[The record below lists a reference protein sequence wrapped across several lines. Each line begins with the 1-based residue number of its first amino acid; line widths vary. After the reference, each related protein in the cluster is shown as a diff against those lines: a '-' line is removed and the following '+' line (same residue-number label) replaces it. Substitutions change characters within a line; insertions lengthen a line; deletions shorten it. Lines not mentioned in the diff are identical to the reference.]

1 MIINSNLKHKNEEN
15 AKKSFHPLSVE
26 YLIGEENNT
35 ETNRSNT
42 LNEDEINNQENSSVL
57 NRDSLINLLDDIK
70 GHIINVENK
79 FQNEIG
85 KKNYFFYI
93 ILLLILIFFN
103 LSNLE
108 NLNINLR
115 KEKSLNVLYES
126 KIKYLVQNQSKLK
139 K

>member
-1 MIINSNLKHKNEEN
+1 MKLINIFFSFYFVFIVKNNLCQAENSNDNLIINSNLKHKN

-70 GHIINVENK
+70 AHVINVENK

-85 KKNYFFYI
+85 KKKF
-93 ILLLILIFFN
+93 
-103 LSNLE
+103 
-108 NLNINLR
+108 
-115 KEKSLNVLYES
+115 
-126 KIKYLVQNQSKLK
+126 
-139 K
+139 

>member
-1 MIINSNLKHKNEEN
+1 M
-15 AKKSFHPLSVE
+15 E

-70 GHIINVENK
+70 AHVINVENK

-85 KKNYFFYI
+85 KKKF
-93 ILLLILIFFN
+93 
-103 LSNLE
+103 
-108 NLNINLR
+108 
-115 KEKSLNVLYES
+115 
-126 KIKYLVQNQSKLK
+126 
-139 K
+139 